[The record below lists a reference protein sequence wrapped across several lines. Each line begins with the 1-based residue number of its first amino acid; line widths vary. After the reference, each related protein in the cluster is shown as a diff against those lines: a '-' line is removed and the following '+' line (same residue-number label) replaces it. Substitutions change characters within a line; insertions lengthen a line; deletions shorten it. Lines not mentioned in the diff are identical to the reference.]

1 MDTHDRTIQED
12 PYDLELAIVYWQ
24 NDQPLPVDIA
34 SRLLAHGY
42 DVEKLEEKY
51 RP

>member
-1 MDTHDRTIQED
+1 METHTQED

-24 NDQPLPVDIA
+24 YDQPLPLDIA
-34 SRLLAHGY
+34 SRLLAYGY